1 MIRLLDDRHGLLT
14 AKGSPP
20 TVTDATGFIMPT
32 TLPLGM
38 ADLNRI
44 AKRIHNI
51 SPKPL
56 RLTLDD
62 GSTAVYHLSSTEWFQ
77 TEFQGQGTREGDDAD
92 YRFTTTADESAV
104 IVGRKGPNDDGWA
117 MIGEVVEVERVE
129 A

>member
-1 MIRLLDDRHGLLT
+1 
-14 AKGSPP
+14 
-20 TVTDATGFIMPT
+20 
-32 TLPLGM
+32 M

-51 SPKPL
+51 SPNPVK
-56 RLTLDD
+56 LTLDD

-77 TEFQGQGTREGDDAD
+77 TEFQGEGRREGDDAD

-104 IVGRKGPNDDGWA
+104 IVGRKGDDDEGWTMVGTVA
-117 MIGEVVEVERVE
+117 DVERVDD